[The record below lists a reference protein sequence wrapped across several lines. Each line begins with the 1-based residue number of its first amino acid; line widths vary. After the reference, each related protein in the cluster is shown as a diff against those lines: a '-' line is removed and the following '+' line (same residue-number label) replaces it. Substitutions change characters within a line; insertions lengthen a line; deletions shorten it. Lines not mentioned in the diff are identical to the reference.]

1 MDMLVEPSVS
11 ELDYILQLNRQAW
24 ALTRTEVPQAQLLAE
39 QALERSR
46 DIGYKDGEAQSLR
59 TLGVAQYLQANHED
73 AFSSLSQGR
82 ALAHQ
87 LHDWATERD
96 CLSYLGAVFSMLGEL
111 DSALESVEQ
120 AYQASLQLGDPGGVS
135 ASLNNLGNLYDQMGR
150 YQEALESKLEAV
162 EITRQNQDQM
172 REATF
177 RGNLVASYIHL
188 GQLEQAVVTANEL
201 LHFVADKNRP
211 DVEART
217 LVNLGEA
224 LGKLGRYT
232 EAHEVL
238 SRAETQVREL
248 GMREGEI
255 HCALYTAMVYLA
267 EKNPEAAIMVL
278 DNALDIAE
286 SLGVRE
292 LQAQIHQRLSE
303 AFGLNSRYETALSH
317 YQTFHALERELRA
330 EQIERKMRIFGTQRK
345 LEKAQAEAEIERLR
359 NVELK
364 KLYDALEHSEKELR
378 IKTKELEVQATQDP
392 LTQLYNRRFL
402 EKTLSH
408 HYAEAQQGDQKLS
421 VMLCDVD
428 NFKKIND
435 TFSHQ
440 IGDVVL
446 QTVAY
451 LMRDHCRGSDIVA
464 RYGGE
469 EFVVVMPY
477 TPIKQAVIACERLR
491 ETIQNYDWAKVHPDL
506 QVTIS
511 MGLTADTSH
520 PNHEKMLDT
529 ADAKLYI
536 AKRAGKNRLEY

>member
-1 MDMLVEPSVS
+1 MEANGSGLED
-11 ELDYILQLNRQAW
+11 ILRLNLQAW
-24 ALTRTEVPQAQLLAE
+24 ALTRTEVPQAVALAQ
-39 QALERSR
+39 QALEQARKV
-46 DIGYKDGEAQSLR
+46 GFKDGEAQALR
-59 TLGVAQYLQANHED
+59 TLGVAYYLQARHEE
-73 AFSSLSQGR
+73 AFAALTQGR
-82 ALAHQ
+82 DLAHQ

-162 EITRQNQDQM
+162 EITRKNGDQT

-177 RGNLVASYIHL
+177 WGNLVVSYNHV
-188 GQLEQAVVTANEL
+188 GQLERAVASAHEL
-201 LHFVADKNRP
+201 LQFVADKGRP
-211 DVEART
+211 DVEVRT

-224 LGKLGRYT
+224 LGKLGRFN
-232 EAHEVL
+232 EAREVL
-238 SRAETQVREL
+238 SRAESRVREM
-248 GMREGEI
+248 GMREGEVY
-255 HCALYTAMVYLA
+255 CNLNMSLVYLA
-267 EKNPEAAIMVL
+267 EKLPDPAIASL
-278 DNALDIAE
+278 THALEIAQM
-286 SLGVRE
+286 LGARE
-292 LQAQIHQRLSE
+292 LQAQIHQRMSE
-303 AFGLNSRYETALSH
+303 AYCLDGRFESALEH
-317 YQTFHALERELRA
+317 YQIYHALERDLRA
-330 EQIERKMRIFGTQRK
+330 EQIERKMRVFGTQRK
-345 LEKAQAEAEIERLR
+345 LEKAQDEAKIAHLE
-359 NVELK
+359 NV
-364 KLYDALEHSEKELR
+364 KLKELIDR
-378 IKTKELEVQATQDP
+378 LERTERELRHKTKELEVQATQDP
-392 LTQLYNRRFL
+392 LTQLYNRRYL
-402 EKTLSH
+402 EQTLSH
-408 HYAEAQQGDQKLS
+408 HYAEAQNNDQKLS

-435 TFSHQ
+435 NFSHQ

-491 ETIQNYDWAKVHPDL
+491 ETIQNHDWAKVHPDL
-506 QVTIS
+506 RVTIS

-529 ADAKLYI
+529 ADAKLYV
-536 AKRAGKNRLEY
+536 AKRSGKNRLEY